1 MEPHARPAPTLP
13 PSPGASLN
21 HLASLLLTC
30 ALGFANPLD
39 EGAGTSIR
47 YSGALRSGVRN
58 GEGEV
63 IKRFQLYGL
72 MRREGE
78 GRQMRWFLTERGAG
92 GWSWPERF
100 GTVQFDAEGVPT
112 PAEPLRLMYDYNG
125 APTPL
130 ALPFPIVDYFGRLK
144 PGGQWTTGKESWEV
158 QQQVALNERPCWKVA
173 ATTGIGRRRTV
184 WVLESAPLIASSE
197 GNLFVGQGDE
207 HKLTMQ
213 LEQLETLDATAVE
226 KQLAAWARLEKLQ
239 QELARS
245 PGEFRPELSEAQLS
259 QVATALPEL
268 KKLAEDTPLSA
279 LVTAIS
285 ADLRG
290 QSDRSTEV
298 TRLQSKFVGKAAPEF
313 ELTLLDRKTVKPED
327 LKDQVVVLHFWE
339 YQAEP
344 LVEPYGQIGFLDF
357 LNDRRKKLGVKIFGV
372 AVDERFGNAEG
383 AAAAG
388 KSVQRLK
395 SFMNLG
401 YPLAGDDG
409 KLLKRFGDPRELN
422 AQLPLWIVIGADGKI
437 AHYHSGLYK
446 IDSDEGL
453 KELDEE
459 LIRQIR
465 LARGKPAD

>member
-1 MEPHARPAPTLP
+1 
-13 PSPGASLN
+13 
-21 HLASLLLTC
+21 
-30 ALGFANPLD
+30 
-39 EGAGTSIR
+39 
-47 YSGALRSGVRN
+47 
-58 GEGEV
+58 
-63 IKRFQLYGL
+63 
-72 MRREGE
+72 
-78 GRQMRWFLTERGAG
+78 
-92 GWSWPERF
+92 
-100 GTVQFDAEGVPT
+100 
-112 PAEPLRLMYDYNG
+112 
-125 APTPL
+125 
-130 ALPFPIVDYFGRLK
+130 
-144 PGGQWTTGKESWEV
+144 
-158 QQQVALNERPCWKVA
+158 
-173 ATTGIGRRRTV
+173 
-184 WVLESAPLIASSE
+184 APLIASSE

-213 LEQLETLDATAVE
+213 LEQLETLDAEAVE
-226 KQLAAWARLEKLQ
+226 KQLGAWAKLEKLQ
-239 QELARS
+239 QELARK
-245 PGEFRPELSEAQLS
+245 PGEFRPELGEEQLA
-259 QVATALPEL
+259 QVAAALPEL

-298 TRLQSKFVGKAAPEF
+298 TRLQSKFVGKPAPEF
-313 ELTLLDRKTVKPED
+313 ELTLLDRKTVKAED

-357 LNDRRKKLGVKIFGV
+357 LNDRRKKLGVKVFGV

-422 AQLPLWIVIGADGKI
+422 SQLPLWIVIGADGKI